1 MIQCSCPKC
10 DYSYEVD
17 EGLAGKTV
25 LCPECQTRFKVKGF
39 PRVRRQRDGED
50 NDGDNDRPARQGFP
64 LWSLVLIPAGIIALC
79 LAVGIGVAVHIAS
92 RQQEQQAQQVQQ
104 AEQEQSDS
112 MPPDQAAFANLI
124 NDYAVRYRGA
134 PNEIQ
139 KTELRFARAAD
150 LKKADYKTA
159 TNWVGTLK
167 VLRTDQ
173 DGTTTAV
180 FTVAGSKALSVGTSN
195 NAFSDRR
202 YGTRIAR
209 GSPLYA
215 ALSEL
220 LVGQAVV
227 FSGEFFPGDRQD
239 FLSEISITE
248 KGSMTEPKFL
258 MRFTAIR
265 RK

>member
-1 MIQCSCPKC
+1 MIQCSCPEC

-25 LCPECQTRFKVKGF
+25 LCPECQVRFKVKGF
-39 PRVRRQRDGED
+39 PRVRSHRDEED
-50 NDGDNDRPARQGFP
+50 YDRPDRQGFP

-79 LAVGIGVAVHIAS
+79 LVVGIGVAVHIAT
-92 RQQEQQAQQVQQ
+92 RQQVQ
-104 AEQEQSDS
+104 SDS
-112 MPPDQAAFANLI
+112 IPPDQAAFVNLI

-180 FTVAGSKALSVGTSN
+180 FTVAGSKVLSVRTWN
-195 NAFSDRR
+195 NAFSDLVD
-202 YGTRIAR
+202 GTRIAR

-220 LVGQAVV
+220 SVGQAVV
-227 FSGEFFPGDRQD
+227 FSGEFFPGYHRD
-239 FLSEISITE
+239 FLHEISVTE
-248 KGSMTEPKFL
+248 EGSMTEPEFL